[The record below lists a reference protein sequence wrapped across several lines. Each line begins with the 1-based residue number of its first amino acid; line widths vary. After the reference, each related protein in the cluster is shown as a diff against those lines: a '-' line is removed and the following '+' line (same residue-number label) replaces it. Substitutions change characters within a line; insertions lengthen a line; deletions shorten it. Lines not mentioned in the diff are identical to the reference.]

1 MSFLN
6 NNNAEFLSARITQ
19 KGRRSIASGNF
30 NISYFQIG
38 DSEYDYTTPFDNLNG
53 LNGTPYQ
60 KVFSPFDKESGVKY
74 PYTFDSTTS
83 GTTYGVPINN
93 QITESIRNVMGP
105 AGYISDY
112 MDFDSVSAMGT
123 TIYCPVQQVTVANFD
138 STYNYITVLSG
149 SSFQNCKYITLV
161 VGNTFVGPDPTRKIV
176 TGNSISYI
184 YKITNIVGNNIYV
197 DRNVPELDYL
207 PSNTKFQVICNSCE
221 VEYPLS
227 TLTSPACLPEP
238 ITSGDQLNPWTMN
251 IVWGDKPIG
260 MDTAGLSQSLSGYS
274 GNIHVSTKSLLG
286 YTTSSGQTFT
296 DFTGGTLTNST
307 SYVNTLGEIINVPS
321 EEQRTIA
328 IIHYSKLGDIVN
340 DPERFF
346 KYDDYISTNTS
357 TNDDSIIVDDNG
369 NNISDMEYFELYIPF
384 IYYHRN
390 TGNTIGAKFTMDVND
405 NNQPYY
411 IKSNIN
417 EKHQLEF
424 SYLIDE
430 LGNRV
435 GKVFH
440 NNKTIVIDDQELVAI
455 LDYKSNR
462 RFSLPAPKLG
472 LTPSN
477 DLSGNSILDGTTGK
491 TIWVTYNFINFSDN
505 IANTYNNL
513 PCNYFTKIES
523 TTTPSN
529 VLITFGANEFANM
542 VTAFTQTIS
551 GYVVTDFQVLL
562 QITNTGQLPT
572 NDNWGI
578 INMYDILG
586 GSSAFT
592 SLDIDTG
599 QNYLIPS
606 NIIGNTFTIKKSDL
620 SGHLYDMSSY
630 RDDFQNTVTPAT
642 QFGDEQPFPGSVKFV
657 RATDIESMRFMVNLP
672 SSQFTTTQNPTYTN
686 GQTKKITEIALL
698 NDNKE
703 VMVIGKT
710 ASPVTRS
717 GTQVFGIKLDF

>member
-19 KGRRSIASGNF
+19 KGRNAIASGNF
-30 NISYFQIG
+30 TINYFQIG
-38 DSEYDYTTPFDNLNG
+38 DSEYDYTTPFDSFNG
-53 LNGTPYQ
+53 LNGVPYQ

-74 PYTFDSTTS
+74 PYTFDSSTS

-93 QITESIRNVMGP
+93 QITEPIRNVMGP

-112 MDFDSVSAMGT
+112 KDFDNVSLPVDGT
-123 TIYCPVQQVTVANFD
+123 TIYCPVQQLNASGFSETRD
-138 STYNYITVLSG
+138 YITVLTG
-149 SSFQNCKYITLV
+149 FTFQNCKYITLV
-161 VGNTFVGPDPTRKIV
+161 VGNTFVGSDPTRKIV
-176 TGNSISYI
+176 TGNSISYV

-227 TLTSPACLPEP
+227 TVTSPACLPSP
-238 ITSGDQLNPWTMN
+238 IPSGEQLNPWTMN

-260 MDTAGLSQSLSGYS
+260 SDTNGTSQSLYEYGS
-274 GNIHVSTKSLLG
+274 NIHMSTKSLLG
-286 YTTSSGQTFT
+286 YTTSSGQTFDT
-296 DFTGGTLTNST
+296 FNRTPLTNPT
-307 SYVNTLGEIINVPS
+307 SYVNTLGEMINVPP

-340 DPERFF
+340 DPERFY
-346 KYDDYISTNTS
+346 KYDDYISTDTS
-357 TNDDSIIVDDNG
+357 TVDSIVTDMDG
-369 NNISDMEYFELYIPF
+369 NSLSDMEYFELYIPF
-384 IYYHRN
+384 IYYHRY
-390 TGNTIGAKFTMDVND
+390 TGNTIGAKFIIDKND
-405 NNQPYY
+405 DEQPYF
-411 IKSNIN
+411 INSSIN
-417 EKHQLEF
+417 EKHQITF
-424 SYLIDE
+424 YYLTDE
-430 LGNRV
+430 NLNRV
-435 GKVFH
+435 GKVFPH
-440 NNKTIVIDDQELVAI
+440 NKTIVIDDQELVAM

-462 RFSLPAPKLG
+462 RFTLPAPKLG

-477 DLSGNSILDGTTGK
+477 DLPGNSIFDGTTGK
-491 TIWVTYNFINFSDN
+491 TAWVTYNFINNSDN
-505 IANTYNNL
+505 ITNTYNNL

-551 GYVVTDFQVLL
+551 GYVVTSFQVLL
-562 QITNTGQLPT
+562 QITNTGELPT
-572 NDNWGI
+572 NDNWKTI
-578 INMYDILG
+578 DMYNQLG
-586 GSSAFT
+586 GTSAFT
-592 SLDIDTG
+592 SPDINSNTF
-599 QNYLIPS
+599 LIPT
-606 NIIGNTFTIKKSDL
+606 NIIGKTFTIKKLDL
-620 SGHLYDMSSY
+620 GSVYDITTY
-630 RDDFQNTVTPAT
+630 RDDFQNTVSPAT
-642 QFGDEQPFPGSVKFV
+642 QFGDEQPFPGSVRFV
-657 RATDIESMRFMVNLP
+657 RSTDVESMRFMVNLP

-686 GQTKKITEIALL
+686 GKTKKITEIALL
-698 NDNKE
+698 NNNKE